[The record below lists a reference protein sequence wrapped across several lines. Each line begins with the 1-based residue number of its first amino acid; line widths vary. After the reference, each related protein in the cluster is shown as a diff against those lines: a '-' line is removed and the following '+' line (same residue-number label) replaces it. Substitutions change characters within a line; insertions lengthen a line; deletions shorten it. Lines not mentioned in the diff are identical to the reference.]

1 MSEPQ
6 GNEAETEGR
15 SNTVALAAAAI
26 VNVVDKRIQMALVGE
41 EEWEALQQ
49 YVDSR
54 IEAYLAEHSG
64 EE

>member
-1 MSEPQ
+1 MSEPR
-6 GNEAETEGR
+6 GNEAEMEGR
-15 SNTVALAAAAI
+15 GDLTQLAASKIISIIERRIQKALA
-26 VNVVDKRIQMALVGE
+26 GE

-64 EE
+64 ES